1 MVFNFI
7 FRITGGM
14 NRAAIRFPFMV
25 LMGIAISVLLSIQMD
40 MSDVLSDSAR
50 KLLMEITSVLGIGIS
65 VFFTAHLVAENNRD
79 SKSNLSR
86 ILPFIVGFL
95 LLVALFITIHFDHS
109 GDEIEEETVLKI
121 FIFAVFTHMLVAFF
135 PVKNRYNSNAFWQYN
150 KELFIRILTTALY
163 CGVLYL
169 GLAGAIMAMDV
180 LFKLDINY
188 EIYAHL
194 WFWIAVAGSVF
205 IFGAGI
211 RPDITQLDDERDSP
225 KGIKLFAGYILL
237 PLVVIYMIIL
247 YLYGGKI
254 MITWSLPVGW
264 VGNLIMAFSV
274 VGILALLLLYPF
286 GDDEGNSWIKRYT
299 KTFYYFLFPLL
310 LLLFVGIYVRID
322 AYGVTV
328 VRYLLASLGVWL
340 LFIALFMSFKKN
352 APLFIIPASL
362 AVLAMLVLY
371 TPYLNAYSVAE
382 RSQKSRLIKILT
394 REGFWKNGSLVNDP
408 PKVLKDEVSGEL
420 YNIVNY
426 LVKFHFTTGLEP
438 KIKYYTAIN
447 AETLA
452 KIKELESN
460 HEVAYDIN
468 FGVVSAENNLN
479 ATSAPK
485 KEFLTTWQSNQ
496 ILEYELK
503 RYGIQYHYMRSF
515 DEDDEEQSVATDTAS
530 VEIEA
535 PTIPSDS
542 VVTDNVSPN
551 SDLNTASSNNNSQ
564 NQTVEAANIGT
575 RKFVSNNLNSVFI
588 PAGREVAAV
597 YNFGEKGPNPFKFDL
612 NSNFDKPKKYNLN
625 TAGVQFELS
634 SDGNTLQ
641 VKTQG
646 KSEIFELR
654 KHFTQ
659 VFPQL
664 QKGEKVTNISYENSV
679 MVVPQSTMIL
689 QKGNMILQFHEVSV
703 DIESL
708 KSKTIKWN
716 FHENLNT
723 NSNTTVDYSPN
734 VNNSFTLVVL
744 K

>member
-40 MSDVLSDSAR
+40 MSDVLSDGAR

-211 RPDITQLDDERDSP
+211 RPDITQLDDDRDSP

-254 MITWSLPVGW
+254 MFTWSLPVGW

-274 VGILALLLLYPF
+274 VGILALLLLHPF
-286 GDDEGNSWIKRYT
+286 GEEEGNSWIKRYT

-452 KIKELESN
+452 KIKELSSDGNTYYGEFI
-460 HEVAYDIN
+460 D
-468 FGVVSAENNLN
+468 VSDANSLN
-479 ATSAPK
+479 ASSVPK

-597 YNFGEKGPNPFKFDL
+597 YNFGENGPNPFKFDL

-664 QKGEKVTNISYENSV
+664 QKGEKITNITYENTV
-679 MVVPQSTMIL
+679 TVVPQSTMIL
-689 QKGNMILQFHEVSV
+689 QKGNLILQFHQVSV

-708 KSKTIKWN
+708 KSKTIHWN

>member
-1 MVFNFI
+1 MFFNFL
-7 FRITGGM
+7 FRISGGM
-14 NRAAIRFPFMV
+14 NRAAIRFPFMI
-25 LMGIAISVLLSIQMD
+25 LMGITISTLLSIQME
-40 MSDVLSDSAR
+40 MSDVLSQCTR
-50 KLLMEITSVLGIGIS
+50 KLLMEITSVLGVGIS
-65 VFFTAHLVAENNRD
+65 VFFTAHLVAENNRE
-79 SKSNLSR
+79 SESNFKR
-86 ILPFIVGFL
+86 ILPFIAGFL
-95 LLVALFITIHFDHS
+95 LLIVLFITIHFDPT
-109 GDEIEEETVLKI
+109 GNEIEEETVLKI

-135 PVKNRYNSNAFWQYN
+135 PVKNRHNSNAFWQYN

-180 LFKLDINY
+180 LFKLDIDY

-211 RPDITQLDDERDSP
+211 RPDITQLDDESDSP

-247 YLYGGKI
+247 YMYGGKI
-254 MITWSLPVGW
+254 LFTWSLPVGW

-371 TPYLNAYSVAE
+371 TPYLNVYSVAE

-452 KIKELESN
+452 KITEFKNNSEN
-460 HEVAYDIN
+460 MYYGD
-468 FGVVSAENNLN
+468 FGEFSDTNSLN
-479 ATSAPK
+479 ASSVPK

-515 DEDDEEQSVATDTAS
+515 DEDDEEQSVATDSAT

-535 PTIPSDS
+535 PATDS
-542 VVTDNVSPN
+542 VVADTVSPN
-551 SDLNTASSNNNSQ
+551 SELNTASSNVNSQ
-564 NQTVEAANIGT
+564 NQAVEASNIAY

-588 PAGREVAAV
+588 PAGREIAAV
-597 YNFGEKGPNPFKFDL
+597 YNFGENGPNPFKCDL

-664 QKGEKVTNISYENSV
+664 QKGEKVTNITYENSV
-679 MVVPQSTMIL
+679 TVVPQSTMIL
-689 QKGNMILQFHEVSV
+689 QKGNMILQFHQVSV
-703 DIESL
+703 EIESL

-723 NSNTTVDYSPN
+723 NSNTTVDYSLN

>member
-1 MVFNFI
+1 MFFNFL
-7 FRITGGM
+7 FRISGGM
-14 NRAAIRFPFMV
+14 NRAAIRFPFMI
-25 LMGIAISVLLSIQMD
+25 LMGITISTLLSIQME
-40 MSDVLSDSAR
+40 MSDVLSQSTR

-95 LLVALFITIHFDHS
+95 LLVALFITIHFDPT
-109 GDEIEEETVLKI
+109 GNEIEEETVLKI
-121 FIFAVFTHMLVAFF
+121 FIFAVFTHMLVAFL
-135 PVKNRYNSNAFWQYN
+135 PVKNRHNSNAFWQYN

-211 RPDITQLDDERDSP
+211 RPDITQLDDDRDSP

-254 MITWSLPVGW
+254 MFTWSLPVGW

-328 VRYLLASLGVWL
+328 IRYLLASLGVWL

-452 KIKELESN
+452 KIKELSSDGNTYYGEFTDLGDANS
-460 HEVAYDIN
+460 
-468 FGVVSAENNLN
+468 LN
-479 ATSAPK
+479 ASSVPK

-503 RYGIQYHYMRSF
+503 RYGIQYHFMRSF
-515 DEDDEEQSVATDTAS
+515 DEDYEEQSVATDSATL
-530 VEIEA
+530 EIEA
-535 PTIPSDS
+535 PATDS
-542 VVTDNVSPN
+542 VVADTVSPN
-551 SDLNTASSNNNSQ
+551 SDLNTASSNGNSQ
-564 NQTVEAANIGT
+564 NQAVEASNIAN

-597 YNFGEKGPNPFKFDL
+597 YNFGENGPNPFKFDL

-679 MVVPQSTMIL
+679 TVVPQSTMIL
-689 QKGNMILQFHEVSV
+689 QKGNMILQFHQLSV
-703 DIESL
+703 EIESL

-723 NSNTTVDYSPN
+723 NSNITVDYSPN